1 MVPDMALTPQALV
14 EIVARDLQLPISTVR
29 NSDRRLMEAGLRTKK
44 GHGRG
49 SAIMTPVDAATLLIA
64 LAASDEISR
73 VADCGIRAREL
84 PIWGAAGEGSVSTD
98 LKGSRAKDKT
108 VIQLARIMGCK
119 SAALTTFGSTID
131 AVMRYLAQNPV
142 QEYLFKF
149 SVDSERGSP
158 LTAELNVTHA
168 TSDDLSIVEF
178 CKETAD
184 RFMTDALRVT
194 RSVPGKV
201 LSHIASEIGFGGKP
215 GEEH

>member
-1 MVPDMALTPQALV
+1 MALTPQALV
-14 EIVARDLQLPISTVR
+14 EIVAQDLQLPISAVR

-49 SAIMTPVDAATLLIA
+49 SAIMTPTDAATLLIA

-73 VADCGIRAREL
+73 VADCVIRAREL
-84 PIWGAAGEGSVSTD
+84 PIWCVSSLASVSTGQ
-98 LKGSRAKDKT
+98 KKSFSTDKE
-108 VIQLARIMGCK
+108 VIQVARILRCK
-119 SAALTTFGSTID
+119 SAALATFGSTIN
-131 AVMRYLAQNPV
+131 ALMRYLAHNPL
-142 QEYLFKF
+142 QEYLFEF
-149 SVDSERGSP
+149 SVVSERFSP
-158 LTAELNVTHA
+158 LTAELKLTHA
-168 TSDDLSIVEF
+168 TTDELRRLEF
-178 CKETAD
+178 CRETVD